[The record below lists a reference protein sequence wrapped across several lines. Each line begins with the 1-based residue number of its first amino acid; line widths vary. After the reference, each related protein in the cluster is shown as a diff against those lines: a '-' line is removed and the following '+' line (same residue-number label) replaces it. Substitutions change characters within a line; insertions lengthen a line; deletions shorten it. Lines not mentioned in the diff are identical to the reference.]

1 LSDDVQTRHGRGRF
15 PEIQALRFVAVAGV
29 LLYHLWPN
37 RLPGGYA
44 GVDVFFVISGFLITG
59 HLAREWQDTGRI
71 RLGRF
76 YARRARRLLP
86 AALLVLTATALASW
100 VLLPVRVW
108 EQVFHEV
115 IGAALYVENWVLA
128 ASSVDYLAQSTG
140 VASPVQHYWSLSV
153 EEQFYVVWPVLMVVA
168 GLAAAIVGRRRRRGG
183 SGADR
188 PATPADPARSALTGF
203 VVALSVVLVVCLALS
218 VVQTH
223 RDPGPAYFATQTR
236 AWEFAAGGLLALVLR
251 RTSRFAHL
259 RAVGSWLGFVA
270 IAATFVVFTA
280 ALPFPGWIAVV
291 PVAGALLV
299 VACGDPDT
307 PDAPGML
314 FRWRPV
320 QWAGDVSYSLYLWHW
335 PLVVLVPA
343 ATGHALGTRDKIAIL
358 VASVVLAALTKTL
371 VEDPVRSRPFL
382 AARPARWTVV
392 AVAASL
398 VPVLVLSTVVSADAA
413 RRIDAQRTAAAAF
426 LARGDGCV
434 GAESVGAAHC
444 PTTPASSVLLPGL
457 DAAQTDDVNTP
468 ACWSSS
474 NESSVKVCGH
484 GPAPDAAALNVAL
497 IGDSHSNQ
505 YLAALERLAD
515 EAHWHVD
522 VYGKAGCVW
531 TSAVQQDA
539 SDWVS
544 RCESWKRSL
553 QAELAVRE
561 PYDVILTSY
570 QRQSPFVEPDHGSR
584 ARSIVDGF
592 VDTWRQ
598 QTARGAEVVAIRDN
612 PDTREDS
619 LSCIE
624 RHLDADPGAAC
635 AVPRADALGTTD
647 AQIAAVREVQG
658 ASLLDLTD
666 LMCGPSVCEPV
677 IGNVVVHRDPRHLTS
692 TFTRSM
698 APAIRQGVLRLTG
711 LTERR

>member
-1 LSDDVQTRHGRGRF
+1 MTSLGDGLSDRVRPRREPVRF
-15 PEIQALRFVAVAGV
+15 SEIQALRFVAVAGV

-59 HLAREWQDTGRI
+59 HLSREWSTSGRI

-86 AALLVLTATALASW
+86 AAVLVLTVTAVASW
-100 VLLPVRVW
+100 ILLPVRMW

-153 EEQFYVVWPVLMVVA
+153 EEQFYLVWPVLMIVA
-168 GLAAAIVGRRRRRGG
+168 GWAAGMVRRGRRRDG
-183 SGADR
+183 S
-188 PATPADPARSALTGF
+188 ARAFG
-203 VVALSVVLVVCLALS
+203 VVLGAVFVVCLALS
-218 VVQTH
+218 IVQTV
-223 RDPGPAYFATQTR
+223 REPGPAYFATQTR
-236 AWEFAAGGLLALVLR
+236 AWEFAAGGLLALVIR
-251 RTSRFAHL
+251 RSARFAHL
-259 RAVGSWLGFVA
+259 RAIGSWVGFA
-270 IAATFVVFTA
+270 TIAGSFVLFTA
-280 ALPFPGWIAVV
+280 ALPFPGWIAIV
-291 PVAGALLV
+291 PVVGTLLV

-314 FRWRPV
+314 YRWRPV

-343 ATGHALGTRDKIAIL
+343 ATGQVLGTRDKFA
-358 VASVVLAALTKTL
+358 VLAASLALAAATKYL

-382 AARPARWTVV
+382 AGRPARWTVV
-392 AVAASL
+392 AVAAAL
-398 VPVLVLSTVVSADAA
+398 VPVLALSTAVSADAG
-413 RRIDAQRTAAAAF
+413 RRIEAQRTAAAAF

-434 GAESVGAAHC
+434 GAESVGSVDC
-444 PTTPASSVLLPGL
+444 PTTPASTVLLPGL

-468 ACWSSS
+468 ECWSRSA
-474 NESSVKVCGH
+474 ESAVKVCGH
-484 GPAPDAAALNVAL
+484 GPAPDAAALTVAL

-522 VYGKAGCVW
+522 VYGKAGCAW
-531 TSAVQQDA
+531 TSAVQEDTP
-539 SDWVS
+539 DWVS

-553 QAELAVRE
+553 RGELAVRT

-570 QRQSPFVEPDHGSR
+570 QRQSPFVAPAHGS
-584 ARSIVDGF
+584 AEQSIVDGF
-592 VDTWRQ
+592 VDTWRE
-598 QTARGAEVVAIRDN
+598 QTARGTKVVAIRDN
-612 PDTREDS
+612 PGTRDDF
-619 LSCIE
+619 LTCIE
-624 RHLDADPGAAC
+624 RHLDDDPGAAC
-635 AVPRADALGTTD
+635 AVPREDALGTPD
-647 AQIAAVREVQG
+647 AQIAAARALEG

-666 LMCGPSVCEPV
+666 LMCDASVCEPV

-692 TFTRSM
+692 TFTRTL
-698 APAIRQGVLRLTG
+698 APAIRQGVLRETG
-711 LTERR
+711 VRERR